1 VLIHRAKAR
10 IQGNPAPR
18 FESLPFED
26 TLSRRLTFQ
35 ESEPVRIRREALQ
48 PDEIQA
54 RMEEIVYRN
63 RKNYTF
69 LQAAVEL
76 NQLRPYLAD
85 PRNESLSRLL
95 AQLHCHK
102 AWFFTHAGW
111 SWSSIREANEAYL
124 RAVDLYR
131 RTNSSAELQLIADA
145 ALIASNSHLNRSE
158 PFQAQRALRVAAAAR
173 ERQAAYLNEEY
184 YRQSA
189 VSNLQASNDQ
199 EARRAFTKAETVMRE
214 RGHMENDVSVLLS
227 TRRQANFLPPVNWDG
242 KGGALEVFNSVT
254 RQFPEH
260 SNEFNIA
267 VSWTAACG
275 FSIDSPSANLKAQE
289 LVERHCINA
298 SRFGHRATV
307 VSLLRLA
314 PQLPKALRADFVR
327 FAVHQNAFGGL

>member
-1 VLIHRAKAR
+1 
-10 IQGNPAPR
+10 
-18 FESLPFED
+18 
-26 TLSRRLTFQ
+26 
-35 ESEPVRIRREALQ
+35 
-48 PDEIQA
+48 
-54 RMEEIVYRN
+54 MEEIVYRN

-158 PFQAQRALRVAAAAR
+158 PFQAQRALRLAAAAR

-184 YRQSA
+184 YRQFA
-189 VSNLQASNDQ
+189 VSNLQAMNDP
-199 EARRAFTKAETVMRE
+199 EARRAFAKAETVMRE

>member
-1 VLIHRAKAR
+1 MPRSRIRPQEPFIVKLPQFAPAMAWMGAHDVPHRSIADAFRTTPAYVSVLIHRAKAR
-10 IQGNPAPR
+10 LQGKPAPR
-18 FESLPFED
+18 FESLPFES
-26 TLSRRLTFQ
+26 TLSRRLTVQ
-35 ESEPVRIRREALQ
+35 ESEPVRVRHEACQ

-145 ALIASNSHLNRSE
+145 
-158 PFQAQRALRVAAAAR
+158 
-173 ERQAAYLNEEY
+173 
-184 YRQSA
+184 
-189 VSNLQASNDQ
+189 
-199 EARRAFTKAETVMRE
+199 
-214 RGHMENDVSVLLS
+214 
-227 TRRQANFLPPVNWDG
+227 
-242 KGGALEVFNSVT
+242 
-254 RQFPEH
+254 
-260 SNEFNIA
+260 
-267 VSWTAACG
+267 
-275 FSIDSPSANLKAQE
+275 
-289 LVERHCINA
+289 
-298 SRFGHRATV
+298 
-307 VSLLRLA
+307 
-314 PQLPKALRADFVR
+314 
-327 FAVHQNAFGGL
+327 